1 MKPENQYDDQAFFD
15 QYAKMA
21 RSQHGLE
28 GAGEWE
34 TLQSNL
40 PDFKNKKV
48 LDLGCG
54 YGWHCKYAVQQGAK
68 EVIGIDASKKM
79 IEKAEAVNHDSK
91 ITYLVDFIDEYSM
104 EPNTYDVILSSLV
117 IHYIEDIE
125 SLFKKVSKALSH
137 NGEFIFSVEHPIFT
151 AHGSQD
157 WIYKDGEIEHFPV
170 DHYFV
175 EGERNTHFLGSEI
188 KKYHHTLTSYF
199 AALKN
204 NQFVIEN
211 IVEPIPPQH
220 MMDIDGMKDE
230 LRRPMMIIF
239 KAKKIN

>member
-1 MKPENQYDDQAFFD
+1 M
-15 QYAKMA
+15 
-21 RSQHGLE
+21 
-28 GAGEWE
+28 
-34 TLQSNL
+34 
-40 PDFKNKKV
+40 V
-48 LDLGCG
+48 
-54 YGWHCKYAVQQGAK
+54 
-68 EVIGIDASKKM
+68 GIDASKKM

-91 ITYLVDFIDEYSM
+91 ITYLVDLIDEYSM

-125 SLFKKVSKALSH
+125 SLFKKV
-137 NGEFIFSVEHPIFT
+137 
-151 AHGSQD
+151 D

-204 NQFVIEN
+204 NQFIIEN

-220 MMDIDGMKDE
+220 MMDIDDMKDE